1 VRARTIYTV
10 VNRHREGLH
19 DDCLHDW
26 HETLGPRM
34 SSRSVAPRSPLLSR
48 RDASARPFGRLLA
61 FTEGR
66 LWAYLLLMPSL
77 LLLAAIIIYPI
88 GSGILLSFHEM
99 RLTRADLGTPFIGLR
114 HYRDLLTDDDVFR
127 LALRNTVVW
136 VAVGVVSQF
145 LLGLVAALALNRN
158 VRGTGVF
165 RLLMLIPWFLPS
177 VVAGHMWA
185 LMLDSR
191 LGVINDLL
199 VRAGVLAHYQAW
211 FVNPHTSL
219 LAVSLVE
226 LWRSFPFFT
235 LFLLAGI
242 QAIPDDLYEAA
253 TTDGASMGQ
262 QFRFITVP
270 LLMPVIVA
278 TVVLRV
284 IGLVNGPDLLIVLTN
299 GGPGNA
305 TQVLSLYAFQTAYTA
320 FNFGYAAAISVV
332 MLLLLMAF
340 TVVYVRVSGAT
351 KE

>member
-1 VRARTIYTV
+1 
-10 VNRHREGLH
+10 
-19 DDCLHDW
+19 
-26 HETLGPRM
+26 M
-34 SSRSVAPRSPLLSR
+34 SSQTVAPHPHPQPQPQPRPQPVAR
-48 RDASARPFGRLLA
+48 AASVPARPLSRLLA
-61 FTEGR
+61 FTEGH
-66 LWAYLLLMPSL
+66 LWAYLLLAPSL

-88 GSGILLSFHEM
+88 GSGILLSFREL
-99 RLTRADLGTPFIGLR
+99 RLTRPDLGSPFIGLR
-114 HYRDLLTDDDVFR
+114 HYRDLLDDDVFKV
-127 LALRNTVVW
+127 ALRNTVEW
-136 VAVGVVSQF
+136 VAVGVIGQF
-145 LLGLVAALALNRN
+145 LVGLVTALALNRDIKG
-158 VRGTGVF
+158 VGVF
-165 RLLMLIPWFLPS
+165 RLLVLIPWFLPS

-199 VRAGVLAHYQAW
+199 VRAGVLAHYRAW
-211 FVNPHTSL
+211 FVDTHTSL

-235 LFLLAGI
+235 LFLLAGL
-242 QAIPDDLYEAA
+242 QAIPDELYEAA
-253 TTDGASMGQ
+253 VTDGATRWQ
-262 QFRFITVP
+262 QFRLITVP
-270 LLMPVIVA
+270 LLTPVIVA

-320 FNFGYAAAISVV
+320 FNFGYAAAISVT

-340 TVVYVRVSGAT
+340 TVVYVRTSGAT

>member
-1 VRARTIYTV
+1 MSTQSVPRPQPLVSEKRAAPS
-10 VNRHREGLH
+10 
-19 DDCLHDW
+19 
-26 HETLGPRM
+26 LG
-34 SSRSVAPRSPLLSR
+34 SRIVSLS
-48 RDASARPFGRLLA
+48 
-61 FTEGR
+61 EGR
-66 LWAYLLLMPSL
+66 MWAYLLLMPSL
-77 LLLAAIIIYPI
+77 ILLLAIIVYPI
-88 GSGILLSFHEM
+88 GSGILLSFREM

-114 HYRDLLTDDDVFR
+114 HYREIMDDAVFR
-127 LALRNTVVW
+127 TALRNTVVW
-136 VAVGVVSQF
+136 VAVGVISQF
-145 LLGLVAALALNRN
+145 FVGLITALALNRG
-158 VRGTGVF
+158 VRGTSILRVIV
-165 RLLMLIPWFLPS
+165 LVPWFLPS

-199 VRAGVLAHYQAW
+199 VKVGVLSRYQAW

-219 LAVSLVE
+219 FAVSLVE

-235 LFLLAGI
+235 LFLLAGL
-242 QAIPDDLYEAA
+242 QALPDELFEAA
-253 TTDGASMGQ
+253 VTDGASRWQ

-284 IGLVNGPDLLIVLTN
+284 IGLVNSPDLLIVLTN

-320 FNFGYAAAISVV
+320 FNFGYAASISVL
-332 MLLLLMAF
+332 MLLMLMAF